1 MHTKQ
6 NRSVNDPACQLPV
19 WNLQTLI
26 FKPSRTPLPKINIS
40 LSKNQIIHWILSS
53 QLRVKFIV
61 LEWISW
67 SQCRQA
73 SFFSLQVTGESCLV
87 LPHSAPHHTRLYFAL
102 NTLEH
107 ETGLQLQPRSTFLD
121 LDQAGAI
128 CHCVYSPCIP
138 WEGREGRTES
148 EWAQD
153 KAHSCG

>member
-19 WNLQTLI
+19 WNLRTLI

-67 SQCRQA
+67 SQCRQVFLFFAGDRWVLSSA
-73 SFFSLQVTGESCLV
+73 SPFCSSPHPTLFCFEHTGAWNWSAVTAPFHPLRFGPSWGYMPLCL
-87 LPHSAPHHTRLYFAL
+87 LS
-102 NTLEH
+102 
-107 ETGLQLQPRSTFLD
+107 
-121 LDQAGAI
+121 
-128 CHCVYSPCIP
+128 VYPM
-138 WEGREGRTES
+138 GRKGGKSR
-148 EWAQD
+148 EWV
-153 KAHSCG
+153 GPG